1 MNRIQTLLAALL
13 LGLML
18 TVAGCG
24 SDGGSD
30 GDIASAT
37 GKDSKDSTESKDS
50 ATKEDREAMG
60 LKFAKCMREHGID
73 MDDPKPGEGIRLQI
87 TRDEAETMKKAQDA
101 CKQYLPQK
109 DGASGKERIDNV
121 LEFAQ
126 CMRKN
131 GVEDFEDPQGGMMK
145 MDKSMADDPDFR
157 KAQEKCQDLISG
169 PLVKQG
175 GPA

>member
-1 MNRIQTLLAALL
+1 MNRTQTLLAALL

-37 GKDSKDSTESKDS
+37 GKESTESKDS
-50 ATKEDREAMG
+50 ATKEDREAFG
-60 LKFAKCMREHGID
+60 LKFAKCMRDHGID
-73 MDDPKPGEGIRLQI
+73 MEDPKPGEGIRLQI
-87 TRDEAETMKKAQDA
+87 TPDKVETMKKAQDA
-101 CKQYLPQK
+101 CKKYLPQK
-109 DGASGKERIDNV
+109 DGATGKERSTKI

-131 GVEDFEDPQGGMMK
+131 GVEDFPDPKDGRMSMK
-145 MDKSMADDPDFR
+145 KELADDPDFE
-157 KAQEKCQDLISG
+157 KAQEACQDLMGG
-169 PLVKQG
+169 PFLKQG
-175 GPA
+175 GKA